1 MRSLARSVPVAIVLL
16 VASMQVVAYD
26 PGAPVLFALEGTFIQ
41 ETVYTNTITAT
52 PETVP
57 SDVTLTTSLPISRT
71 WQYRRIQEI
80 SELNQTW
87 NPDPGTTSEETDG
100 LGNVWSTATWP
111 AASGDVEFSTQVH
124 CREETVFEP
133 TLTWDDDY
141 PVSENWFPEDIRRWL
156 DEDPWGQIQ
165 SDAPEIHQLARE
177 ISSGAI
183 LQIEVAGRILAWVQ
197 ENVRVAQCDEPVAQ
211 VDALW
216 TLQNRMGICGN
227 FANLAVAL
235 LRAAGIP
242 AVPVVGLVASSESP
256 DVLHAWIAAYFTDLG
271 WFEFESSSW
280 VPAYGELPVTI
291 LTPQHITLS
300 TGEEQGVSSVPF
312 VDDHACSLDVQQ
324 KPRELQFVDTEIE
337 PGDAVTWVVT
347 LRSPSYYEIYEW
359 ETGYRDLPISLSL
372 DGVPEGW
379 YVGLSAVDLL
389 LRKQDVGAAPSRSL
403 MMTIVP
409 PDDAE
414 AGTQG
419 VISLTA
425 RDTGS
430 PGQPVIGV
438 LTAAVSIRAP
448 EVW

>member
-41 ETVYTNTITAT
+41 ETVYTRTMTAT
-52 PETVP
+52 PDSIP
-57 SDVTLTTSLPISRT
+57 SDVTLTIHLPVSRI
-71 WQYRRIQEI
+71 WQYRRTQEI
-80 SELNQTW
+80 SELDHVW
-87 NPDPGTTSEETDG
+87 SPDPQTTYEEADN
-100 LGNVWSTATWP
+100 LGNIWSTAMWS
-111 AASGDVEFSTQVH
+111 AASGDVGFTSHVR

-141 PVSENWFPEDIRRWL
+141 PVSENSFPEDIRRWL

-177 ISSGAI
+177 LSSGAI